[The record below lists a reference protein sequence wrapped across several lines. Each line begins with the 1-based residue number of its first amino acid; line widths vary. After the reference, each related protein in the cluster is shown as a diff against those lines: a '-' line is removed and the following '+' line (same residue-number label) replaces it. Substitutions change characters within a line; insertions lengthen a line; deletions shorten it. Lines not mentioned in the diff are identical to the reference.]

1 MKRITLLFLI
11 ALIIQSCATKKDVL
25 YFQDAK
31 SNSQTTVIYS
41 SQKIQVNDILDIKV
55 NALIP
60 ETATSFNINNSMN
73 AAAASTPQLLK
84 LQGYLVSIEGTISFP
99 VLGKIMVKGKT
110 TSEIEDY
117 LKGLLESS
125 GQIKNPSV
133 IVRVINSKFTILGE
147 VNSPGTYDFTE
158 QNITLLQAIGYA
170 GDLAIGGKRK
180 EVLLIREENGI
191 RQQTTIDLTSTKWFD
206 SPYYFIKQ
214 NDIIYVN
221 PSGPVIKSAGYIG
234 NLGTFLSVFSLAL
247 STVLLIIR

>member
-1 MKRITLLFLI
+1 
-11 ALIIQSCATKKDVL
+11 
-25 YFQDAK
+25 
-31 SNSQTTVIYS
+31 
-41 SQKIQVNDILDIKV
+41 
-55 NALIP
+55 
-60 ETATSFNINNSMN
+60 
-73 AAAASTPQLLK
+73 LLK

-99 VLGKIMVKGKT
+99 VLGKIIVKGKT

-117 LKGLLESS
+117 LKELLESS

-147 VNSPGTYDFTE
+147 VKSPGTYDFTE

-206 SPYYFIKQ
+206 SPYYFVKQ

>member
-1 MKRITLLFLI
+1 M
-11 ALIIQSCATKKDVL
+11 
-25 YFQDAK
+25 
-31 SNSQTTVIYS
+31 
-41 SQKIQVNDILDIKV
+41 
-55 NALIP
+55 
-60 ETATSFNINNSMN
+60 
-73 AAAASTPQLLK
+73 
-84 LQGYLVSIEGTISFP
+84 
-99 VLGKIMVKGKT
+99 
-110 TSEIEDY
+110 
-117 LKGLLESS
+117 
-125 GQIKNPSV
+125 
-133 IVRVINSKFTILGE
+133 GE